1 MNPLSYDP
9 DWEDPNGGEAIP
21 LAKPRKNEMPM
32 PSLNISLQQALKT
45 AGDAGD
51 IKSLRALAIQ
61 ESQRAQEYLDLLA
74 AVVMSCRGAVYVPKN
89 YKDIYPV
96 RRLAMSVIGDVIK
109 IEDATRIGK

>member
-1 MNPLSYDP
+1 MNPL
-9 DWEDPNGGEAIP
+9 PNGSEAIP
-21 LAKPRKNEMPM
+21 LAKPRKNKMPM

-89 YKDIYPV
+89 YKDIYPA

>member
-9 DWEDPNGGEAIP
+9 DWEDPNGSEAIP
-21 LAKPRKNEMPM
+21 LAKPRKNKMPM

-74 AVVMSCRGAVYVPKN
+74 AVVLSFQGAVYVPKN

-96 RRLAMSVIGDVIK
+96 RRLAMSVIGDAIK